1 VIKYKRL
8 LKIKEAE
15 LSSTKHL
22 YSCEVYEKTPSTTH
36 HHSKSSSKYNAQI
49 STIAQNSTHPH
60 PTHTHSKQ
68 LVPSKNPSFPLIPAK
83 RKKKYSIVEKNYD
96 LDLPE
101 IGIAAPAVGSP
112 SNVQTSSSSGKGMFH
127 RFSLASPNSRIPPP
141 TPEKRNNSFLGR
153 RSIADSRKSS
163 VRSNVSSSRKNSK
176 AEAKNFFKLLNSSMK
191 DFQEVVHSSMLFL
204 VFVLSFVLF

>member
-1 VIKYKRL
+1 MLFQFIPIGQNNRF
-8 LKIKEAE
+8 
-15 LSSTKHL
+15 SR
-22 YSCEVYEKTPSTTH
+22 
-36 HHSKSSSKYNAQI
+36 
-49 STIAQNSTHPH
+49 AQNAAIERNGGDAMINTQVQESWFWAWVLNGYKTRTP
-60 PTHTHSKQ
+60 
-68 LVPSKNPSFPLIPAK
+68 
-83 RKKKYSIVEKNYD
+83 KYYGFRGIYYRHVEKNYD